1 MKAYQLPEG
10 IKEVLIARLVEL
22 NFTPEDIETAL
33 DSKVSDVAEAA
44 LIEAELIKPVIAT
57 VETTDKYIIV
67 TPKEEVSDFYNTIIE
82 LGYKYIYSKGHYK
95 KDNNLKQRT
104 LLHEAAQGYNIEFKK
119 VTI

>member
-10 IKEVLIARLVEL
+10 IKVALINNLKAL
-22 NFTPEDIETAL
+22 NFKPEQIEEAL
-33 DSKVSDVAEAA
+33 NT
-44 LIEAELIKPVIAT
+44 ELSEEIKAKLGPIAT

-104 LLHEAAQGYNIEFKK
+104 LLHEAAQGYNIEFKR